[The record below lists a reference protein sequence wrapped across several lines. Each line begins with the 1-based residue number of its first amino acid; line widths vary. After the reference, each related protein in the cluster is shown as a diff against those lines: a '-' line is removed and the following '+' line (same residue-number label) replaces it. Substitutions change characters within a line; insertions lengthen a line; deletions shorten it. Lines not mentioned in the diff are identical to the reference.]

1 MNPTLKGLNRLKRS
15 AYALCSTPSG
25 SGLLDLT
32 SPGWRGPRHPGL
44 LMLVPF
50 GDSPATASTPG
61 VQQKMW
67 DMLRSVG
74 GGEGLGE
81 GAFEVI
87 RVGFLEITEKQ
98 SQ

>member
-1 MNPTLKGLNRLKRS
+1 M
-15 AYALCSTPSG
+15 A
-25 SGLLDLT
+25 
-32 SPGWRGPRHPGL
+32 
-44 LMLVPF
+44 
-50 GDSPATASTPG
+50 PATSGALGKNALHKDPSPP
-61 VQQKMW
+61 
-67 DMLRSVG
+67 SVG